1 MVFYASDIH
10 IYLLKGVFLLYLT
23 KVNYIEDNAVDLLS
37 SSLKDIIDEDTIVVC
52 IGTDRAIGDTLGP
65 LVGTILKNNSYK
77 YPVYG

>member
-1 MVFYASDIH
+1 MVFSTSYIH

-23 KVNYIEDNAVDLLS
+23 KVNYSEENAVDLLS
-37 SSLKDIIDEDTIVVC
+37 SSLKGIIDDDTIVVC

-65 LVGTILKNNSYK
+65 LVGTILKKSSYK

>member
-23 KVNYIEDNAVDLLS
+23 KVNYIEENAVDLLS